1 MGNSWRG
8 DFTIRLRELK
18 GLSMFLLPLTP
29 NQKYINKAN
38 KAFQK
43 KENDLISAGQ
53 SSICRKALY
62 QEPNSRSTGG

>member
-8 DFTIRLRELK
+8 DFTIRFRELK
-18 GLSMFLLPLTP
+18 GLSMFCFRLPRT
-29 NQKYINKAN
+29 KYINKAN